1 MSASTNCGH
10 HVLALARK
18 QPAACKPDQ
27 SGSIT
32 LKQSCRLAVQTG
44 LAIIL
49 GFLLSNESAYEPGL
63 RAGVSQLEIP
73 ESDLGLGPT
82 WSALPHSTAMFG
94 GIRGIGPGTNQNRN
108 ANWFCNIPAA

>member
-1 MSASTNCGH
+1 MHHFCAAYVRDGSKAESPFLAVMSASTDCGH
-10 HVLALARK
+10 HVLALAWT
-18 QPAACKPDQ
+18 QPAACKPDR

-63 RAGVSQLEIP
+63 RGEG
-73 ESDLGLGPT
+73 D
-82 WSALPHSTAMFG
+82 HF
-94 GIRGIGPGTNQNRN
+94 
-108 ANWFCNIPAA
+108 